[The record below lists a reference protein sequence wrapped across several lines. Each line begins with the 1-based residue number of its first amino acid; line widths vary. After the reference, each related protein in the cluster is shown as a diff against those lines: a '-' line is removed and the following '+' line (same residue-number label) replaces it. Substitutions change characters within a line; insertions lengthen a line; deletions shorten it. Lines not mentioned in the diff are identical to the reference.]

1 MRAATPFNYGPRATI
16 DWLKG
21 GGQRKGRGG
30 GGVCCRYENVAA
42 PLPLPSRHLFF
53 SFTLSWSIHFRVRS
67 SKISARGQGGGARI
81 GEGERHTTCR
91 GENGPGY
98 FQLFFACCRSR
109 GGVRPP
115 LGKRRT
121 KPQSRGLASGRCH
134 DDLRLLR

>member
-30 GGVCCRYENVAA
+30 GGSAVVTRMWRR
-42 PLPLPSRHLFF
+42 PSRSRVGTFFF